1 MKIRLDD
8 VMQSLSYP
16 FHAVYYYFIP
26 LETVL
31 MFMGGRIYG
40 KAVYGI
46 STEEDLL
53 KRSGEYIKLPEIGE
67 EGRIKVMKAFVGTIP
82 GSDWFEELK
91 DLDPSEEN
99 KENYDMIIK
108 ERNDIAL
115 QLYVNYCEYSG
126 FERSISS
133 IESSGDYMAKADN
146 EWLEATLQE
155 IVDLFSGD

>member
-16 FHAVYYYFIP
+16 FQAVYYYYIP

-53 KRSGEYIKLPEIGE
+53 KRSGEYTRDRRFDEVIGPEMGE
-67 EGRIKVMKAFVGTIP
+67 LVDYARLH
-82 GSDWFEELK
+82 DDLELK
-91 DLDPSEEN
+91 DLDEDERMLYFENAVRERHLLIKWFNYRDEVYMEFSKRWCSENGLE
-99 KENYDMIIK
+99 
-108 ERNDIAL
+108 L
-115 QLYVNYCEYSG
+115 
-126 FERSISS
+126 
-133 IESSGDYMAKADN
+133 IE
-146 EWLEATLQE
+146 
-155 IVDLFSGD
+155 

>member
-31 MFMGGRIYG
+31 MFMDGRIYG

-53 KRSGEYIKLPEIGE
+53 KRSGEYIKLPDIGE
-67 EGRIKVMKAFVGTIP
+67 EGRIKVMKAFVGSIP
-82 GSDWFEELK
+82 GSGWFEELM
-91 DLDPSEEN
+91 DLDENERMLYFENEVRDRHLLMEWFNYRDEVYMEFSKRWCSENGLE
-99 KENYDMIIK
+99 
-108 ERNDIAL
+108 L
-115 QLYVNYCEYSG
+115 
-126 FERSISS
+126 
-133 IESSGDYMAKADN
+133 IE
-146 EWLEATLQE
+146 
-155 IVDLFSGD
+155 